1 MRTYSAG
8 MKLVFRILGV
18 ALVTLVVFGVA
29 GIIATWAPDRPVD
42 ALKARWAGA
51 PSQFFPVTGMQ
62 VHLRDEG
69 PRDDAAPIVL
79 LHGTSA
85 SLHTWDGWTQ
95 ALASQRRV
103 IRFDLPA
110 FGLTGPSPQNDYSI
124 DAYVKF
130 VMAVM
135 DGLGVQQFVLAG
147 NSLGGQIAWAAA
159 WAYPARVQQLVLV
172 DAGGYPFHPESVPIG
187 FRVAAT
193 PVLRNL
199 MEYTL
204 PRGLVQSS
212 VHNVYGNPARVT
224 PELVDRYYDL
234 TLRSGNRAALMYR
247 VAQHMPGDI
256 SRIKTLKL
264 PVLILWGAQDRLIPL
279 ADGQAFAR
287 DIAGSKLVV
296 FEDLGHVPHEED
308 PVQTVRAVQAFLGLK
323 EADKNGKVL

>member
-1 MRTYSAG
+1 
-8 MKLVFRILGV
+8 MKLVLRILGV
-18 ALVTLVVFGVA
+18 ALVALVVFGVA

-42 ALKARWAGA
+42 ALKGRWAGA
-51 PSQFFPVTGMQ
+51 PSQFVPVAGMQ

-69 PRDDAAPIVL
+69 PRDDAMPIVL

-95 ALASQRRV
+95 ALAPQRRV

-124 DAYVKF
+124 DSYVNF

-135 DGLGVQQFVLAG
+135 DQLGVQRFVLAG
-147 NSLGGQIAWAAA
+147 NSLGGQIAWATAS
-159 WAYPARVQQLVLV
+159 AYPARVQQLVLV
-172 DAGGYPFHPESVPIG
+172 DAGGYPFHPESVPIA

-212 VHNVYGNPARVT
+212 VHNVYGNPTRVT

-234 TLRSGNRAALMYR
+234 TLRSGNRSALVHR

-256 SRIKTLKL
+256 SRIKALKL
-264 PVLILWGAQDRLIPL
+264 PVLILWGARDRLIPL
-279 ADGQAFAR
+279 ADGQAFAQ
-287 DIAGSKLVV
+287 DIAGAKLVV

-308 PVQTVRAVQAFLGLK
+308 PARTVRAVQAFLGLK
-323 EADKNGKVL
+323 QAAKNGKES